1 MAKAQLD
8 HPVRFLKG
16 KIGKN
21 ADIVFRQK
29 TTREGILLPQEAYVV
44 TKPRD
49 RKKNPP
55 TGAELRSIELF
66 RQACLLTKQQI
77 ADPVLHAQWRQRFQA
92 QLAKPDK
99 DAPINPKTGKRKIYS
114 QLPAYIRATI
124 LRQLKASPKGA
135 K

>member
-8 HPVRFLKG
+8 HPVQSLKG

-29 TTREGILLPQEAYVV
+29 TTREGIVFHQEAYVI
-44 TKPRD
+44 TNPRN
-49 RKKNPP
+49 RQKNPP
-55 TGAELRSIELF
+55 TGEELRHLQLF

-99 DAPINPKTGKRKIYS
+99 DAPIDPKTGKRKIYS

-124 LRQLKASPKGA
+124 LRQLKASPEGA